1 MSNKILLCGNEAM
14 AEAAIRAGCRYY
26 YGYPITPQNEITAY
40 MSKRMPQVD
49 GTFIQAESE
58 LAAINMVFGTATTGK
73 RVMTSTSSPG
83 MSLKQEGMSYLAGCE
98 LPVVVINVMRAGPGL
113 GGIAGSQADYFQA
126 TRGGGHGDYRSIVLA
141 PESVQEA
148 ADLAQKAFC
157 LADKYRI
164 VTMLLLDGV
173 LGQMREP
180 VEIKEHKDN
189 ESYDKSWCLA
199 GCKDREP
206 NVIRSLYLREGKLE
220 ILNKKLQAK
229 YKLIEKNEVCA
240 DCYRTQ
246 DAETIIVAY
255 GTPARM
261 CRAVVDKLREKNL
274 KVGLFRPISLWPFPE
289 KILRNVMEGARQ
301 CLVVELSA
309 GQLIEDVKLSIGN
322 SKPIE
327 FLGKM
332 GGSYMTLDE
341 IENKLDN
348 VMSKNGARL

>member
-1 MSNKILLCGNEAM
+1 MSKKVLLCGNEAM
-14 AEAAIRAGCRYY
+14 AEAAIQVGCRYY
-26 YGYPITPQNEITAY
+26 YGYPITPQNEISAY
-40 MSKRMPQVD
+40 MAKRMPEVD

-83 MSLKQEGMSYLAGCE
+83 MSLKQEGMSYFAGCE
-98 LPVVVINVMRAGPGL
+98 LPAVVINVMRAGPGL

-126 TRGGGHGDYRSIVLA
+126 TRGGGHGDYRSVVLA
-141 PESVQEA
+141 PASVQEA
-148 ADLAQKAFC
+148 ADLAQKAFS

-164 VTMLLLDGV
+164 VVLLLLDGI

-180 VEIKEHKDN
+180 VVVKKHQDTER
-189 ESYDKSWCLA
+189 YDKSWCLS

-206 NVIRSLYLREGKLE
+206 NVVRSLYLREGKLE
-220 ILNKKLQAK
+220 GLNKKLQAK
-229 YKLIEKNEVCA
+229 YRLIEKNEVSV
-240 DCYRTQ
+240 DCYRTE

-261 CRAVVDKLREKNL
+261 CRAVVDKFRERNL

-289 KILRNVMEGARQ
+289 KILRDVMKNANQ

-309 GQLIEDVKLSIGN
+309 GQLIEDVKLSIGY

-327 FLGKM
+327 FLGKL
-332 GGSYMTLDE
+332 GGAYMTLDE
-341 IENKLDN
+341 IENKLDHI
-348 VMSKNGARL
+348 MGKNGARL